1 MASGMT
7 AKPRKSSAAK
17 LDTRA
22 LIRPGTQI
30 VCAMADF
37 DAADGYQIRLDE
49 VGDVIR
55 FSYASCDEEAE
66 ELEELEEFEG
76 TVAVTA
82 STVAGAAEVMFLSQG
97 SYTPGESDDSEE
109 PYKHCTPPFLVSRKT
124 LAALKA
130 GETARLTIYG
140 ETGSLVQDGKET
152 TVLKIDGEDRQVSV
166 VCARDDDNGMSV
178 KVLDDEAWPL
188 LLSAEFQ
195 DDNYIKL
202 MAIHSPAD
210 QDD

>member
-7 AKPRKSSAAK
+7 AKPRKSSTAK

-22 LIRPGTQI
+22 LIRPGAQI

-37 DAADGYQIRLDE
+37 DAADGYQILLDE

-55 FSYASCDEEAE
+55 FSYAFCDEEAE
-66 ELEELEEFEG
+66 ELEEVEDFEG

-82 STVAGAAEVMFLSQG
+82 STLAGAAEVMFLSQG

-152 TVLKIDGEDRQVSV
+152 AVLKIDGVDRQVSV
-166 VCARDDDNGMSV
+166 VCAKDDDGGMSI
-178 KVLDDEAWPL
+178 KVLDDETWPL

-195 DDNYIKL
+195 GDNYIKL
-202 MAIHSPAD
+202 MAIHSPTD

>member
-7 AKPRKSSAAK
+7 AKTRKPASSAAK

-22 LIRPGTQI
+22 LIRPGAQI

-37 DAADGYQIRLDE
+37 DAANGYQIQLDE

-55 FSYASCDEEAE
+55 FSYAYCDEEAE
-66 ELEELEEFEG
+66 ELEEEPEFEG
-76 TVAVTA
+76 TVAVTTR
-82 STVAGAAEVMFLSQG
+82 TVEGAAEVMFLSQG
-97 SYTPGESDDSEE
+97 SYTPGEADDSEE
-109 PYKHCTPPFLVSRKT
+109 PYGHCTPPFLVSRKIV
-124 LAALKA
+124 AALKA

-140 ETGSLVQDGKET
+140 ETGSLVADGHET
-152 TVLKIDGEDRQVSV
+152 AVLKVDGEDRQVSV
-166 VCARDDDNGMSV
+166 LCAKDDDNGMSV
-178 KVLDDEAWPL
+178 KILDDAAWPL

-202 MAIHSPAD
+202 MAIHGPRTG
-210 QDD
+210 